1 MRLPILFFLAALLAP
16 ARVSTGSITA
26 TQSDPAWRILCHD
39 RFRVVSKKIKLRK
52 GGNSVQVMDSI
63 QLCIKHVYE
72 FSGKT
77 GQRIR
82 LQLTGSDRISMIL
95 SPKNEKRDRVFS
107 ETREWDGALPSNT
120 RYALTVV
127 TGERDLTP
135 YTLELKYY

>member
-1 MRLPILFFLAALLAP
+1 M
-16 ARVSTGSITA
+16 
-26 TQSDPAWRILCHD
+26 
-39 RFRVVSKKIKLRK
+39 
-52 GGNSVQVMDSI
+52 QVMDSI

-107 ETREWDGALPSNT
+107 KTREWDGALPSNT

-127 TGERDLTP
+127 TGERNLTP